1 MAATWLLGRPGVA
14 TYDRASPMRWHR
26 TRGELFR
33 GGDVMAKF
41 VLLASLVVIGVAAGF
56 IVRLLIPGSR
66 LGGASS
72 RSSVGGR
79 R

>member
-1 MAATWLLGRPGVA
+1 MH
-14 TYDRASPMRWHR
+14 WHR
-26 TRGELFR
+26 VRGELFR
-33 GGDVMAKF
+33 GGDVMAKL